1 MCYIRKD
8 EYIRRDRNRSK
19 AKKWARSLLAEGKNE
34 PFLYPETAIFRAAV
48 RSALMTCVNI
58 IDENQL
64 FLADSLD
71 NLLKIGTMLYE
82 QVHKMERDV
91 ENV

>member
-1 MCYIRKD
+1 MNTFAETEIGQRRK
-8 EYIRRDRNRSK
+8 NGLVH
-19 AKKWARSLLAEGKNE
+19 SLPKERTSL
-34 PFLYPETAIFRAAV
+34 FLYPETAIFRAAV